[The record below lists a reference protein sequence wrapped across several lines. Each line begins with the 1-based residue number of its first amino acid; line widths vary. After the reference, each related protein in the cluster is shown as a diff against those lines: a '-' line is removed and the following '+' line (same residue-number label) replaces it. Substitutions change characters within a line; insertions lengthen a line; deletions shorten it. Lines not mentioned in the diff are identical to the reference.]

1 MIEWSSVM
9 CCDMLSI
16 YDHWALKM
24 ESDFLCKCTCVFAV
38 PECFKMVRYEAY
50 LLVDLL
56 PPFLKTYG
64 YAIGPLNRGRS
75 LSDETSAARV
85 EIERLQM
92 LTRGLNAL
100 QVVLVF
106 TVPLC

>member
-1 MIEWSSVM
+1 
-9 CCDMLSI
+9 MLSI
-16 YDHWALKM
+16 SDHWPLKM

-64 YAIGPLNRGRS
+64 YAVGRLDRGRR
-75 LSDETSAARV
+75 LSDGTSAARL
-85 EIERLQM
+85 EIGQLET
-92 LTRGLNAL
+92 LTRGLIAL
-100 QVVLVF
+100 QVVLVL
-106 TVPLC
+106 VLPCC